1 MKTFA
6 ALNILVRQYIYVVCY
21 IFWAVTYDL
30 KAEKKN
36 SKPFPVFVSS
46 LSKMGS
52 ENPLWL
58 KNREEDKV

>member
-6 ALNILVRQYIYVVCY
+6 ALNILDIYMYIYIY
-21 IFWAVTYDL
+21 WAVTYDL

-36 SKPFPVFVSS
+36 SKLFPVFVSS

-52 ENPLWL
+52 ENPFWL
-58 KNREEDKV
+58 KNREEDRV